1 MVSARVRD
9 ESDLTSRNASDS
21 SASITH
27 SERTPFGTWL
37 TLGLICGIGLFNY
50 IDRTVLAAVIPLIK
64 VEFDLTDT
72 SIGMLSG
79 AFALLYAICG
89 VPLGRLADNYSRRS
103 IIGAAAAFWSAM
115 TAACGLATGYWTLFF
130 SRIGVAFG
138 EAAFL
143 PSAYSVISDL
153 FSPARRHLA
162 FGILSVFCS
171 LGVVAGLAIGGGLAV
186 AFGWRIAFI
195 LLGLPGLVFA
205 ALVFFLTKE
214 PVRGGNDGG
223 DSSEHEKHSLLSAIK
238 ALSRERVFMWI
249 VSTSGFNGF
258 CMLGMVQWLPSFFQR
273 THQLSIETIG
283 LLFGVAFGVGMAL
296 GQFTGGLV
304 ATRLAAKGIFEPL
317 RICILT
323 NFLII
328 PGFLALLWTS
338 HASIAVTMTFVTTFI
353 GAFGHPAQSAGA
365 QNSVSPR
372 LRGTAAGFLSL
383 AVALIGM
390 GIGPVFVGVLS
401 DAFLESVGSTEA
413 LRRALSIAQVL
424 FLFASYS
431 GWRAYR
437 AGIARS
443 H

>member
-1 MVSARVRD
+1 M
-9 ESDLTSRNASDS
+9 TSRNASDS

-283 LLFGVAFGVGMAL
+283 LLFWRSLWRGNGIRAIYRRSSSNPVGGKRDIRAAAHMYSHKLFNNSRFPRAAL
-296 GQFTGGLV
+296 DFTCVHSRHHDLRDHIYWCLRAPCAIGWRTEFRQPTPARHGG
-304 ATRLAAKGIFEPL
+304 R
-317 RICILT
+317 
-323 NFLII
+323 
-328 PGFLALLWTS
+328 
-338 HASIAVTMTFVTTFI
+338 
-353 GAFGHPAQSAGA
+353 
-365 QNSVSPR
+365 
-372 LRGTAAGFLSL
+372 LSL
-383 AVALIGM
+383 ACRCLNRHG
-390 GIGPVFVGVLS
+390 
-401 DAFLESVGSTEA
+401 
-413 LRRALSIAQVL
+413 
-424 FLFASYS
+424 
-431 GWRAYR
+431 YR
-437 AGIARS
+437 AGVCWRS
-443 H
+443 Q